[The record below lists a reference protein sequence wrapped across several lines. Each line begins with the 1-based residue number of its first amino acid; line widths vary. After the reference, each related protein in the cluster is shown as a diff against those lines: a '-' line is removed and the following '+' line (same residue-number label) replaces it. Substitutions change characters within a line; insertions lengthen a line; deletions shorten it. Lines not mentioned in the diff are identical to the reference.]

1 MGTRRTTC
9 TVCGD
14 APCYAF
20 LSIQLSL
27 FQSAYSSFLQGN
39 LCMRPSC
46 TAQAS
51 SVAAWWIQH
60 VRRLAKHRPRY
71 FGKRQIF
78 VVYRGNVHK
87 KPARSPVFY
96 GVHPSGLVRCSP
108 GVWPDSFASRLHE
121 KRPLAGACCVVIIRS
136 GSGDFFDGR
145 FQQGDTL
152 FDAVDFQIFFV
163 AVEAG
168 ADRAKAVQRGDTVGR
183 GDVGV

>member
-20 LSIQLSL
+20 LSIQLWL

-39 LCMRPSC
+39 CVCDFR
-46 TAQAS
+46 ARQKAS
-51 SVAAWWIQH
+51 FVAAWWIQH
-60 VRRLAKHRPRY
+60 VRRLAKHRPPATLASDEFFMVYTLAVSCDVHRES
-71 FGKRQIF
+71 GQI
-78 VVYRGNVHK
+78 
-87 KPARSPVFY
+87 
-96 GVHPSGLVRCSP
+96 
-108 GVWPDSFASRLHE
+108 DFACRLHE
-121 KRPLAGACCVVIIRS
+121 KRPLAGAFGVVIIRS

-168 ADRAKAVQRGDTVGR
+168 TDRAKAVQRRNAVGR

>member
-1 MGTRRTTC
+1 MGTLRTTC

-39 LCMRPSC
+39 LGMRPSC
-46 TAQAS
+46 TAQTS

-71 FGKRQIF
+71 FGKRRNF
-78 VVYRGNVHK
+78 VGYRGNVHK
-87 KPARSPVFY
+87 KTGTFAGFFMVCTLAVSRSIRQEF
-96 GVHPSGLVRCSP
+96 GQI
-108 GVWPDSFASRLHE
+108 DFACRLHE
-121 KRPLAGACCVVIIRS
+121 KRPLAGAFGVVIIRS
-136 GSGDFFDGR
+136 GGGDFFDGR

-168 ADRAKAVQRGDTVGR
+168 ADRAKAVQRGDTVG
-183 GDVGV
+183 